1 MADQVLGIGSYFSS
15 ELEKL
20 CAARIPL
27 KMTGPASMPYPFISG
42 DESLL
47 RSKSF
52 VNIVRQKD
60 FIFTR
65 IIIGFSEACTL
76 RSI

>member
-1 MADQVLGIGSYFSS
+1 
-15 ELEKL
+15 
-20 CAARIPL
+20 
-27 KMTGPASMPYPFISG
+27 MPYPFISG

-65 IIIGFSEACTL
+65 IIIGF
-76 RSI
+76 RSMHTEVDLIDALKRAELALDKLGTDET